1 MFNIISEL
9 NCIECKYSKIIEE
22 CGFLKETEL
31 VNYSIPLMLENNC
44 ATTGLTKFLKEI
56 TVFKRETYALEFP
69 TS

>member
-9 NCIECKYSKIIEE
+9 NCKECKYSKIIEE

-44 ATTGLTKFLKEI
+44 ATTGLTKFLKI
-56 TVFKRETYALEFP
+56 TVFEGETYALEFP
-69 TS
+69 IF